1 MKDVDK
7 DKYKALFEYMKDAFL
22 EESGRYKKLE
32 DKAIKYLS
40 SITIAVSAFVLLLR
54 WSLGELIPASGCLDY
69 LVIIIS
75 FITLLSLS
83 YSWYFLFLSIK
94 LQTVFKMPSGNEVTE
109 MFKKNKLESVYLAL
123 AKRYSEATEK
133 KSKEYMNK
141 LKNVQRGYK
150 GVLFAGVS
158 FIVFV
163 LLLILHT
170 WLSN

>member
-1 MKDVDK
+1 
-7 DKYKALFEYMKDAFL
+7 
-22 EESGRYKKLE
+22 
-32 DKAIKYLS
+32 
-40 SITIAVSAFVLLLR
+40 
-54 WSLGELIPASGCLDY
+54 
-69 LVIIIS
+69 
-75 FITLLSLS
+75 
-83 YSWYFLFLSIK
+83 
-94 LQTVFKMPSGNEVTE
+94 MPSGNEVTE

-141 LKNVQRGYK
+141 LKSVQRGYK